1 MGQSRSSRKRAVSV
15 AAVFVIAL
23 GAAGCARVQ
32 EVSPLRIP
40 FVDVKPAAKVSQR
53 LTAEPPHAVAVLP
66 FGSLSK
72 TVSKKIDGRG
82 ILRNTFYS
90 YFKLLPFQSMDIK
103 EVDQVLS
110 KNSLTDIAQIN
121 GTSAA
126 KLGALLGVDAVIYGD
141 IKSALNFTGGVYS
154 LTELNGTLKMVDV
167 KSGEVLWQCK
177 HFEKAIGGV
186 ISTDSSELVSIIES
200 QIENAKTSLAYTR
213 CADTFTM
220 KVLQTMP
227 KITAVAPVLPQIEKV
242 EIRPAGK
249 RLFALFD
256 TIEIVMTGEKGLPAF
271 FDIGA
276 LKENMPMT
284 EIQPGVY
291 RGTHLVSRGDVAR
304 EASIVGK
311 LGVAELGRQSVLPA
325 LDPVTIE
332 ARPPSAPKNV
342 TFKVTGALEIV
353 LAWDPSESG
362 AVVSY
367 EIYRAADY
375 TFRYARVG
383 STDKMSYAD
392 QTGALHP
399 LPETVFY
406 QVIAR
411 DANNNR
417 SDPSD
422 PLKVPLK

>member
-1 MGQSRSSRKRAVSV
+1 MGQSRLSRHRAVFG
-15 AAVFVIAL
+15 AAALVIAL
-23 GAAGCARVQ
+23 GAGCARVQ

-40 FVDVKPAAKVSQR
+40 FVDVKPEAKVSQR

-72 TVSKKIDGRG
+72 PASKKIDGRA

-90 YFKLLPFQSMDIK
+90 YFKLLPFQSMDIRD
-103 EVDQVLS
+103 VDQVLS
-110 KNSLTDIAQIN
+110 NNSLTDIAQIN
-121 GTSAA
+121 GTSAE

-177 HFEKAIGGV
+177 HFEKAIGGI

-242 EIRPAGK
+242 ETRPAGK
-249 RLFALFD
+249 RLFTLFD

-284 EIQPGVY
+284 EVQPGVY
-291 RGTHLVSRGDVAR
+291 RGTHLISRGDIAR
-304 EASIVGK
+304 DAGVVGK

-325 LDPVTIE
+325 AEPITIA

-342 TFKVTGALEIV
+342 TFKLTDALEIV

-362 AVVSY
+362 EVVSY
-367 EIYRAADY
+367 EIYRAPDY
-375 TFRYARVG
+375 TFRYTRVG
-383 STDKMSYAD
+383 STDKISYTDPA
-392 QTGALHP
+392 GALHP
-399 LPETVFY
+399 LPDTVFY
-406 QVIAR
+406 QIIAC